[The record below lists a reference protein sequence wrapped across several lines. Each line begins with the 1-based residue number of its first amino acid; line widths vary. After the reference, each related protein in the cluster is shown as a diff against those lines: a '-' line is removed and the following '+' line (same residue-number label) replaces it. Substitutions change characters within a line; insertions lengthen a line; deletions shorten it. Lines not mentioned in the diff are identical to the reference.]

1 MQVPRLVLQRHVI
14 AIQSLVVGGAEA
26 SFGMAVNGEAESGVG
41 ADGGAASSGPALQ
54 GSSLVERGSVGGV
67 QLTPGSRK
75 ADPLDLVALAEEV
88 QKADDF
94 VRANACNRLTVIAEQ
109 IRYLQEQARKVLQ
122 DATKDADLHHVAC
135 NFVKRPGNTYYLY
148 RRANGQRYFSILSP
162 KDWGPSCPSEF
173 LGAYKLQHDMSWT
186 PSDDIEKR
194 EAELNVLEKLLSQQA
209 SLPPCS
215 EPNFQ
220 GLTM

>member
-1 MQVPRLVLQRHVI
+1 
-14 AIQSLVVGGAEA
+14 
-26 SFGMAVNGEAESGVG
+26 MAVNGEGGRGVG
-41 ADGGAASSGPALQ
+41 TADSGEASSGPSLL
-54 GSSLVERGSVGGV
+54 GSSLVERGSLGGL
-67 QLTPGSRK
+67 QLTPVSQK
-75 ADPLDLVALAEEV
+75 VDPLDLVALAEEV

-94 VRANACNRLTVIAEQ
+94 VQANACNRLTVIAEQ

-122 DATKDADLHHVAC
+122 EASRDGDLHHVAC
-135 NFVKRPGNTYYLY
+135 NFVKRPGNVYYLY
-148 RRANGQRYFSILSP
+148 RRASGQRYFSILSP

-186 PSDDIEKR
+186 PSDNIEKR

-209 SLPPCS
+209 SLPLCS

>member
-1 MQVPRLVLQRHVI
+1 
-14 AIQSLVVGGAEA
+14 
-26 SFGMAVNGEAESGVG
+26 MAVNGEAASQ
-41 ADGGAASSGPALQ
+41 AGAAGAAGALSLPAPQ
-54 GSSLVERGSVGGV
+54 GSSLVERGSLGGF
-67 QLTPGSRK
+67 QLTPVARK

-122 DATKDADLHHVAC
+122 DAAKNADLHHVAC
-135 NFVKRPGNTYYLY
+135 NFVKRPGNVYYLY
-148 RRANGQRYFSILSP
+148 RRKSGQRYFSILSP
-162 KDWGPSCPSEF
+162 KEWGPSCPSEF
-173 LGAYKLQHDMSWT
+173 LGAYRLQHDMSWT
-186 PSDDIEKR
+186 PSEDIEKR

-209 SLPPCS
+209 ALPPCT